1 VYPPEV
7 PVGGAWCGRRGVFVN
22 VMRNETGPL
31 RGAQEEAGLRLM
43 IVQDLPAD
51 RVPLANLCRSQD
63 LVEHVEEAESGA
75 DALRRIDERPPDVV
89 LLDCELTDMSGFDL
103 LERLPGEERPASI
116 FMAPDERHALR
127 AIAASAADYLIK
139 PIHARRMVQAL
150 QRARIMLRCPGPN
163 DATVPQFMSAAR
175 TDGNGPSNEL
185 GIGNRLVGERNG
197 KLYFILPDDVEYIEA
212 AGNYVTIHSG
222 DRHYISRDSLK
233 RLTPLLQSQGFVRI
247 NRSVAVNL
255 RRVDYAEREG
265 QGVLGFV
272 LQSGV
277 RLVASRGMC
286 LGSSAELSVARRR
299 RVSRTRKGRGTS

>member
-1 VYPPEV
+1 
-7 PVGGAWCGRRGVFVN
+7 VN
-22 VMRNETGPL
+22 VMRDETGPL
-31 RGAQEEAGLRLM
+31 RGVQTEGGLRLM

-51 RVPLANLCRSQD
+51 RAPLANLCRSQD
-63 LVEHVEEAESGA
+63 LVDHVEEAESGA

-116 FMAPDERHALR
+116 LMAPDERHALR

-139 PIHARRMVQAL
+139 PIHARRMAQAL
-150 QRARIMLRCPGPN
+150 QRAQIMLRCPAPS
-163 DATVPQFMSAAR
+163 DVTVPPSMSAIPTA
-175 TDGNGPSNEL
+175 GNRPPSEV

-197 KLYFILPDDVEYIEA
+197 KLYFLLPDDVEYIEA

-222 DRHYISRDSLK
+222 DRHYISRDFLK
-233 RLTPLLQSQGFVRI
+233 RLMPLLHSQGFVRI
-247 NRSVAVNL
+247 SRSVAVNL
-255 RRVDYAEREG
+255 RLVDYAEREG

-277 RLVASRGMC
+277 RLVSSRGMC
-286 LGSSAELSVARRR
+286 LGSGAELLVARRR
-299 RVSRTRKGRGTS
+299 RASRARKDR